1 MASLLLEYVIRVAAV
16 KAVFCTLFNIFL
28 REDKFHSFNRIA
40 LLSSCLLS
48 FALPLVVFCCSYSVS
63 SGEIR
68 LIGMNLFFSG
78 AISAERDSALLC
90 DILSVYL
97 TGVVLSVLYRTFSV
111 CQLLLSIRKSR
122 FTRIITVPG
131 KKARLFYSEIEDSFS
146 WFNFIVIGK
155 NDALKKESL
164 QEYIVNHELG
174 HISMRH
180 SADIILMDIAV
191 ALQWFNPFIYLMKIY
206 LKDIHEY
213 QADEYAVSCGADLKE
228 YCRLILLS
236 VTGSIFK
243 RNAGSFFLG
252 SAKDRIVMLTTSH
265 PSFLGY
271 LVKTLYYPLAIGL
284 SLLVFSDI
292 NITF

>member
-16 KAVFCTLFNIFL
+16 EAVFCTLFNIFL
-28 REDKFHSFNRIA
+28 REDKFHSFNRIV

-48 FALPLVVFCCSYSVS
+48 FALPLVVFNCSYSVS

-68 LIGMNLFFSG
+68 LIGTNLFFSG
-78 AISAERDSALLC
+78 AVSAVEDNALLR

-131 KKARLFYSEIEDSFS
+131 KKARLLYSETEESFS

-174 HISMRH
+174 HVSMRH

-191 ALQWFNPFIYLMKIY
+191 ALQWFNPFIYIMKKY

-213 QADEYAVSCGADLKE
+213 QADDYAVSCGANLKD
-228 YCRLILLS
+228 YCRLILSS
-236 VTGSIFK
+236 VTGSELK
-243 RNAGSFFLG
+243 GSDRRFFFG
-252 SAKDRIVMLTTSH
+252 SAQDRIVMLTTSR

-271 LVKTLYYPLAIGL
+271 ILKALYYPLAIGL
-284 SLLVFSDI
+284 SLYIFAI
-292 NITF
+292 IIITI

>member
-1 MASLLLEYVIRVAAV
+1 MASLFLEYIIRAAAV
-16 KAVFCTLFNIFL
+16 EAVFCALFNIFL
-28 REDKFHSFNRIA
+28 REDKFHSLNRIVV
-40 LLSSCLLS
+40 LSSCLMS
-48 FALPLVVFCCSYSVS
+48 FVLPLVVFYCSYSVS

-68 LIGMNLFFSG
+68 LIGTNLFFSG
-78 AISAERDSALLC
+78 PISAERDSALLC
-90 DILSVYL
+90 DIISVYL
-97 TGVVLSVLYRTFSV
+97 AGVVFSVLYRAFSV
-111 CQLLLSIRKSR
+111 YHLLLTIRKSR
-122 FTRIITVPG
+122 LVRTITVSG
-131 KKARLFYSEIEDSFS
+131 KKARLLYSETEESFS

-174 HISMRH
+174 HVSMRH

-271 LVKTLYYPLAIGL
+271 LVKTLYYPLAILL
-284 SLLVFSDI
+284 SLYVFAKIIISI
-292 NITF
+292 